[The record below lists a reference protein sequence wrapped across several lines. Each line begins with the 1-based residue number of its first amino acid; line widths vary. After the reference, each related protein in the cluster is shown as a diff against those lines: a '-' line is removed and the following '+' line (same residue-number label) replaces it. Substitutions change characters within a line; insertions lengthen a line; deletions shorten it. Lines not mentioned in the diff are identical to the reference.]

1 MPEPVQHASEPPVRA
16 PDNPAGT
23 HYKSKSIAAWLAVI
37 GGTLG
42 WHRLYLRGW
51 GDKLAWLHLVPTL
64 IGYVGVL
71 RMRDLGQDDRVAWLL
86 IPVLGLMI
94 AQAMLCAILYGL
106 TPDERWDARHN
117 PGSPVHATG
126 WIPVFA
132 VIVALLV
139 GATALMGTIAFGGQK
154 FFEWQLEDPSQTQPS
169 SQSPR

>member
-1 MPEPVQHASEPPVRA
+1 MQHASEPPVSA
-16 PDNPAGT
+16 PNSPADT

-42 WHRLYLRGW
+42 LHRMYLRGW

-64 IGYVGVL
+64 TGYIGVL
-71 RMRDLGQDDRVAWLL
+71 RMRDLGQDDRVAWML
-86 IPVLGLMI
+86 IPLLGLMI

-117 PGSPVHATG
+117 PGSPVRATG

-139 GATALMGTIAFGGQK
+139 GATSLMGTIAFGGQK
-154 FFEWQLEDPSQTQPS
+154 FFEWEREASAASQPS
-169 SQSPR
+169 SQSPK